1 MKQIK
6 PLTYEKHGRLG
17 LIEQRDFSGHRE
29 ENFVP
34 VVFQEFS
41 AMATEF
47 PLVFVRNK
55 KTGDFMP
62 SALMG
67 LDQATNLYC
76 QTPAWQPTFIPTS
89 FTLEPF
95 AVTQLGSSVEDS
107 EIAID
112 EHSPLLSETTGE
124 KLYLENGLATE
135 YLKAK
140 VENVVKITEQ
150 SLQAVEI
157 CRYLA
162 EKKLLVSRTLKLQYS
177 EESRKYE
184 IEGIFVIDEQTIKNL
199 PDEEFRE
206 LRDRG
211 LLAMIYA
218 HLVSLQQI
226 HRLSRLQDQLDKE
239 KLKS

>member
-1 MKQIK
+1 MKKIV
-6 PLTYEKHGRLG
+6 PLTYEKHGRLR

-76 QTPAWQPTFIPTS
+76 QTATWQPTFIPTS

-95 AVTQLGSSVEDS
+95 AVTQLGSGVGDS
-107 EIAID
+107 EIALD
-112 EHSPLLSETTGE
+112 QNSPLLSETSGE
-124 KLYLENGLATE
+124 KLYLEDGAATD

-140 VENVVKITEQ
+140 KENVVKITEQ

-184 IEGIFVIDEQTIKNL
+184 IEGVFVIDDKIFKNL
-199 PDEEFRE
+199 PDKEFRE

-226 HRLSRLQDQLDKE
+226 HRLSRLQYQFDKE
-239 KLKS
+239 KSNL

>member
-1 MKQIK
+1 
-6 PLTYEKHGRLG
+6 
-17 LIEQRDFSGHRE
+17 
-29 ENFVP
+29 
-34 VVFQEFS
+34 
-41 AMATEF
+41 
-47 PLVFVRNK
+47 
-55 KTGDFMP
+55 MP

-95 AVTQLGSSVEDS
+95 AVIQLGSSVEDS

>member
-1 MKQIK
+1 MKKIV
-6 PLTYEKHGRLG
+6 PLTYENHGRLR

-76 QTPAWQPTFIPTS
+76 QTATWQPTFIPTS

-95 AVTQLGSSVEDS
+95 AVTQLGSGVGDS
-107 EIAID
+107 EIALD
-112 EHSPLLSETTGE
+112 QNSPLLSETSGE
-124 KLYLENGLATE
+124 KLYLEDGAATD

-140 VENVVKITEQ
+140 KENVVKITEQ

-184 IEGIFVIDEQTIKNL
+184 IEGVFVIDDKIFKNL
-199 PDEEFRE
+199 PDKEFRE

-226 HRLSRLQDQLDKE
+226 HRLSRLQYQFDKE
-239 KLKS
+239 KSNL

>member
-1 MKQIK
+1 MMQTS
-6 PLTYEKHGRLG
+6 PLSAEKHGKLRLV
-17 LIEQRDFSGHRE
+17 EQTDFSDHRE
-29 ENFVP
+29 ENLVP

-41 AMATEF
+41 ALATEF

-67 LDQATNLYC
+67 LDKGVNLYC
-76 QTPAWQPTFIPTS
+76 QTTSWRPTFIPTS
-89 FTLEPF
+89 FTLAPLMV
-95 AVTQLGSSVEDS
+95 ARLGSKAEDS
-107 EIAID
+107 EIVID

-124 KLYLENGLATE
+124 SLFDTDGEPTKCLET
-135 YLKAK
+135 KID
-140 VENVVKITEQ
+140 NVVKITGQ

-162 EKKLLVSRTLKLQYS
+162 ENKFLISRTLKLQHS
-177 EESRKYE
+177 DKSRRYE
-184 IEGIFVIDEQTIKNL
+184 IEGVFVVDEQMLKNV
-199 PDEEFRE
+199 PDKKFQE

-218 HLVSLQQI
+218 HLVSLQQV
-226 HRLSRLQDQLDKE
+226 HKLTRMQHQFDLKE
-239 KLKS
+239 LNS

>member
-1 MKQIK
+1 
-6 PLTYEKHGRLG
+6 
-17 LIEQRDFSGHRE
+17 
-29 ENFVP
+29 
-34 VVFQEFS
+34 
-41 AMATEF
+41 MATEF

-76 QTPAWQPTFIPTS
+76 QTATWEPTFIPTS

-95 AVTQLGSSVEDS
+95 AVTQLGSGVGDS
-107 EIAID
+107 EIALD
-112 EHSPLLSETTGE
+112 ENNPLLSETSGE
-124 KLYLENGLATE
+124 KLYLEDGVATE

-140 VENVVKITEQ
+140 KENIVKITEQ

-184 IEGIFVIDEQTIKNL
+184 IEGVFVVDEQIIKKL

-226 HRLSRLQDQLDKE
+226 HRLSRLQYQFDKE
-239 KLKS
+239 KSNS

>member
-1 MKQIK
+1 MKKIV
-6 PLTYEKHGRLG
+6 PLTYEKHGRLR

-76 QTPAWQPTFIPTS
+76 QTATWQPTFIPTS

-95 AVTQLGSSVEDS
+95 AVTQLGSGVGDS
-107 EIAID
+107 EIALD
-112 EHSPLLSETTGE
+112 QNSPLLSETSGE
-124 KLYLENGLATE
+124 KLYLEDGAATD

-140 VENVVKITEQ
+140 KENVVKITEQ

-184 IEGIFVIDEQTIKNL
+184 IEGVFVIDDNIIKNL
-199 PDEEFRE
+199 PDKEFRE

-226 HRLSRLQDQLDKE
+226 HRLSRLQYQFDKE
-239 KLKS
+239 KSNL

>member
-1 MKQIK
+1 
-6 PLTYEKHGRLG
+6 
-17 LIEQRDFSGHRE
+17 
-29 ENFVP
+29 
-34 VVFQEFS
+34 
-41 AMATEF
+41 
-47 PLVFVRNK
+47 
-55 KTGDFMP
+55 MP

-76 QTPAWQPTFIPTS
+76 QTATWQPTFIPTS

-95 AVTQLGSSVEDS
+95 AVTQLGSSVGDS
-107 EIAID
+107 EIALD
-112 EHSPLLSETTGE
+112 QNSPLLSETSGE
-124 KLYLENGLATE
+124 KLYLEDGAATD

-140 VENVVKITEQ
+140 KENVVKITEQ

-184 IEGIFVIDEQTIKNL
+184 IEGVFVVDEQIIKNL

-226 HRLSRLQDQLDKE
+226 HRLSRLQYQFDKE
-239 KLKS
+239 KSNS

>member
-1 MKQIK
+1 MKKIV
-6 PLTYEKHGRLG
+6 PLTYEKHGRLR

-76 QTPAWQPTFIPTS
+76 QTATWQPTFIPTS

-95 AVTQLGSSVEDS
+95 AVTQLGSSVGDS
-107 EIAID
+107 EIALD
-112 EHSPLLSETTGE
+112 QNSPLLSETSGE
-124 KLYLENGLATE
+124 KLYLEDGAATD

-140 VENVVKITEQ
+140 KQNVVKITEQ

-184 IEGIFVIDEQTIKNL
+184 IEGVFVIDDQIIKNL
-199 PDEEFRE
+199 PDKEFQE

-226 HRLSRLQDQLDKE
+226 HRLSRLQYQFDKG
-239 KLKS
+239 KSNL

>member
-1 MKQIK
+1 MKQIV
-6 PLTYEKHGRLG
+6 PLTYEKHGGLRLTD
-17 LIEQRDFSGHRE
+17 QTDFSGHRE

-76 QTPAWQPTFIPTS
+76 QTSAWQPNFIPTS

-95 AVTQLGSSVEDS
+95 AVTQLGLGVEDS
-107 EIAID
+107 EIALD

-124 KLYLENGLATE
+124 KLYLEDGEATE

-140 VENVVKITEQ
+140 KENVVKITEQ
-150 SLQAVEI
+150 SLQAIEI

-162 EKKLLVSRTLKLQYS
+162 EKKLLVSRTLNLQYS

-184 IEGIFVIDEQTIKNL
+184 IEGIFVVDEQIINKL

-218 HLVSLQQI
+218 HLISLQQI
-226 HRLSRLQDQLDKE
+226 HRLSRLQHQFDKE
-239 KLKS
+239 RSNS